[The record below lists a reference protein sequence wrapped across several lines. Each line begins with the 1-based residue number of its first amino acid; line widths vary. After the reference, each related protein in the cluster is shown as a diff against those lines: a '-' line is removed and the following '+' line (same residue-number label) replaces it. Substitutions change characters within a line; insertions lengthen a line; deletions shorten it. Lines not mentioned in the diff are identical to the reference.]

1 MSQAAQQPENG
12 PGMASVPSSANTSTA
27 EDERSLVA
35 ALRRGD
41 EMAFMT
47 VLDRYHGPLL
57 RLARIYVPDQTA
69 AEEVVQETWMGLL
82 QGIGRFEGRSSL
94 KTWLFHILMNR
105 AKTHAQREGRSI
117 PFSSLPGADDE
128 QTGAGV
134 EADRF
139 FPLDDPQSPGGW
151 KSLPQSWDEIP
162 EERLLSLETRDHIEQ
177 AIQALPPAQREVIT
191 LRDVE
196 GWTSDDVCDFLGIS
210 QANQRVLLHRARAQV
225 RRALEQYLHE
235 E

>member
-1 MSQAAQQPENG
+1 MRQEAPQPENG
-12 PGMASVPSSANTSTA
+12 SGSARPPSESASTA
-27 EDERSLVA
+27 EDERRLIA

-47 VLDRYHGPLL
+47 VLDRYHAPLL
-57 RLARIYVPDQTA
+57 RLARVYVPDHA
-69 AEEVVQETWMGLL
+69 VAEEVVQETWMGLL
-82 QGIGRFEGRSSL
+82 QGIGRFEERSSL

-105 AKTHAQREGRSI
+105 AKTRAQREGRSI

-128 QTGAGV
+128 QAEGGI

-139 FPLDDPQSPGGW
+139 LPLDDPQWPGGW
-151 KSLPQSWDEIP
+151 KSFPQPWDEVP
-162 EERLLSLETRDHIEQ
+162 EERLLSLETHSQIEQ

-196 GWTSDDVCDFLGIS
+196 GWTSDEVCDFLGIS
-210 QANQRVLLHRARAQV
+210 QANQRVLLHRARTQV
-225 RRALEQYLHE
+225 RRALEQYLTE

>member
-1 MSQAAQQPENG
+1 MSQQSPPSENG
-12 PGMASVPSSANTSTA
+12 PDRNSPSSASASTA

-35 ALRRGD
+35 ALRNGD
-41 EMAFMT
+41 EMAFIT
-47 VLDRYHGPLL
+47 VLNRYHTPLL
-57 RLARIYVPDQTA
+57 RLARIYVPDQA
-69 AEEVVQETWMGLL
+69 VAEEVVQETWMGLL
-82 QGIGRFEGRSSL
+82 QGIQRFEERSSL

-117 PFSSLPGADDE
+117 PFSSLPGADGE
-128 QTGAGV
+128 QADAGI

-139 FPLDDPQSPGGW
+139 FPLDHPERPGHW
-151 KSLPQSWDEIP
+151 VSFPQSWDEIP
-162 EERLLSLETRDHIEQ
+162 EERLLSQETRSHIEQ
-177 AIQALPPAQREVIT
+177 AIRTLPPAQREVIT

-196 GWTSDDVCDFLGIS
+196 GWTSDEVCDFLGIS

>member
-1 MSQAAQQPENG
+1 MSQGMPQPER
-12 PGMASVPSSANTSTA
+12 PSASSSTNASTA
-27 EDERSLVA
+27 EDERNLVA
-35 ALRRGD
+35 ALRGGD
-41 EMAFMT
+41 EAAFMT
-47 VLDRYHGPLL
+47 VLNRYHTPLL
-57 RLARIYVPDQTA
+57 RLARVYVPNQTA
-69 AEEVVQETWMGLL
+69 AEEVVQETWIGLL
-82 QGIGRFEGRSSL
+82 QGIGRFEERSSL

-128 QTGAGV
+128 QADGGI

-139 FPLDDPQSPGGW
+139 LPLDDPQWPGGW
-151 KSLPQSWDEIP
+151 KSFPQRWDEIP
-162 EERLLSLETRDHIEQ
+162 EERLLSLETRSHIEQ

-196 GWTSDDVCDFLGIS
+196 GWTSDEVCDFLGIS

-225 RRALEQYLHE
+225 RRALEQYLNE